1 VSIIRRI
8 IGGNETR
15 AVGGNWFADNNVQSS
30 AGVQINQ
37 QNATSIGA
45 VWSSIQL
52 YSSTIAA
59 MPWGVYIRD
68 RGVRRPV
75 TRPLWLDNPVPNNP
89 NYTGFDFKHKITSSL
104 LTDGNAFVFFLTNDM
119 GDVVEARVLDP
130 QKVKIT
136 ADPDGTPHYHVTTN
150 DGTIVVGAEQMV
162 HIPLFAPG
170 ETLRSLSPIDH
181 HRTTMGLAQA
191 TQEYSALW
199 YQNGAVPSGVIKIN
213 GELTSDQAEMLRQD
227 FSRRH
232 SGLKNMHRVSVL
244 TGGADYVQ
252 ASVKLSDMQLIETM
266 HWGVEAIAR
275 IYGVP
280 LQLLQYPGGNTS
292 FASSETLGQAWLTLG
307 LAPMVARIEA
317 GLQRMIVGQTTF
329 IKFNFDSLLRPTTA
343 ERMAVYVQAVNNGI
357 YSLNEVRALE
367 DKAPIGPEG
376 DVFRQ
381 PLNIGK
387 VGQ

>member
-1 VSIIRRI
+1 MSIIRRI
-8 IGGNETR
+8 IGGSETR
-15 AVGGNWFADNNVQSS
+15 TVGGNWFADNNVQSS

-181 HRTTMGLAQA
+181 HRVTMGLAQA

-252 ASVKLSDMQLIETM
+252 ASVKLSDMQLVETM

-292 FASSETLGQAWLTLG
+292 YASSETLGQAWLTLG
-307 LAPMVARIEA
+307 LQPMVARLEA

-343 ERMAVYVQAVNNGI
+343 ERMAVYVEAVNNGI

-381 PLNIGK
+381 PLNIGR